1 MKERPILFSAPIVRA
16 ILEGR
21 KTMTRRAVKFNNML
35 GEPEG
40 WCHNLKLVNEFVGD
54 YTRYCPYGVPG
65 DRLWA
70 RETFGYPE
78 QNCENGIVYRA
89 TDSSWDEAATKNT
102 KTMIWKPSI
111 FMPRRASR
119 ITLEVTGVRVER
131 LHAITEED
139 AVREGVERAQ
149 YAAAPHCPGWR
160 DYLGDIVLRSPRRSF
175 ETLWSKI
182 NGRDSWDANPWVWV
196 VELNN
201 LNMIQELKEE

>member
-1 MKERPILFSAPIVRA
+1 MSTRKDKPILMSAPMVRA

-21 KTMTRRAVKFNNML
+21 KTMTRRVVKTAPYGFDL
-35 GEPEG
+35 SDKPVFGA
-40 WCHNLKLVNEFVGD
+40 
-54 YTRYCPYGVPG
+54 CPYGVPG
-65 DRLWA
+65 DRLWV

-89 TDSSWDEAATKNT
+89 TDPSWDDASTKDI
-102 KTMIWKPSI
+102 KTIIWKPSI

-119 ITLEVTGVRVER
+119 ITLDVTAVRVER

-149 YAAAPHCPGWR
+149 YANAPHCPGWR

-196 VELNN
+196 VEFNSAAHATR
-201 LNMIQELKEE
+201 KETHG